1 MIIPIQQLPA
11 DTLRNMIEEFVTRD
25 GTDYGEIEL
34 GIEQRVEQVKAR
46 LLSGEAVLLFSQSTG
61 QCNIVASNMLD

>member
-25 GTDYGEIEL
+25 GTDYGETEV

-46 LLSGEAVLLFSQSTG
+46 LISGEVVVLFSQSTG